1 MNNSVNRFALNV
13 YQTAWLLNRFAL
25 GTPLAEVVGG
35 LSRDTFEKAK
45 DDVSTSK
52 DSKPKASEVR
62 FNNENGMGGGVSD
75 ANHDTIVKGT
85 TLPVKTITLTS
96 MDIVGEDMI
105 PLNCKNVPDHPNLAE
120 NERRDDNAQADARN
134 EVEAE
139 VDVDP
144 EERIKKGY
152 RDTSLDTISS
162 ESEGRT
168 PKSSPTLS
176 DRLYIG
182 DIAKEVNSEEH
193 SASSSK
199 KCYCTNVEVHLA
211 AFHLASE
218 HAVAFKKKILDYAEE
233 WTITIKSRVN
243 SRLLEFERLKKNVD
257 HYHHKVKAISQAV
270 KKLKAQGNDEIE
282 AEESY
287 RSFNTTDSSASL
299 FTVFDDFAK
308 DYKTSVL
315 NKKVE
320 LFERNR
326 LKLIGALE
334 AHKIFGNSLVLLL
347 DEVTTRYWKELLPL
361 LFRTIRFD
369 TTQSIEHAE
378 IFDIGEENGRKLE
391 DIAMKKGVPL
401 NGRLKLLKYS
411 SFLHDRSPRNA
422 EI

>member
-1 MNNSVNRFALNV
+1 MNV

-25 GTPLAEVVGG
+25 GTPLAEVAGG
-35 LSRDTFEKAK
+35 FSRDTFEKAK

-75 ANHDTIVKGT
+75 ANHDAIVKGT

-96 MDIVGEDMI
+96 MDIVGEGMI

-120 NERRDDNAQADARN
+120 NERRDDNAKADARN

-139 VDVDP
+139 VEVDA

-168 PKSSPTLS
+168 PKSSLTLS

-193 SASSSK
+193 SACSSK

-218 HAVAFKKKILDYAEE
+218 HAVA
-233 WTITIKSRVN
+233 
-243 SRLLEFERLKKNVD
+243 
-257 HYHHKVKAISQAV
+257 
-270 KKLKAQGNDEIE
+270 
-282 AEESY
+282 
-287 RSFNTTDSSASL
+287 
-299 FTVFDDFAK
+299 
-308 DYKTSVL
+308 
-315 NKKVE
+315 
-320 LFERNR
+320 
-326 LKLIGALE
+326 
-334 AHKIFGNSLVLLL
+334 
-347 DEVTTRYWKELLPL
+347 
-361 LFRTIRFD
+361 
-369 TTQSIEHAE
+369 
-378 IFDIGEENGRKLE
+378 
-391 DIAMKKGVPL
+391 
-401 NGRLKLLKYS
+401 
-411 SFLHDRSPRNA
+411 
-422 EI
+422 

>member
-25 GTPLAEVVGG
+25 GTPLAEVAGG

-75 ANHDTIVKGT
+75 ANHDAIVKGT

-134 EVEAE
+134 EVETE
-139 VDVDP
+139 VDVDA

-168 PKSSPTLS
+168 PKSSLTLS

-211 AFHLASE
+211 EAGTHRSLYSQHLSE
-218 HAVAFKKKILDYAEE
+218 GVFISMPDFELIPFFPEPALLLRISKLTCVDIETTR
-233 WTITIKSRVN
+233 TIDFSE
-243 SRLLEFERLKKNVD
+243 L
-257 HYHHKVKAISQAV
+257 
-270 KKLKAQGNDEIE
+270 
-282 AEESY
+282 
-287 RSFNTTDSSASL
+287 SL
-299 FTVFDDFAK
+299 
-308 DYKTSVL
+308 KTSISSTQ
-315 NKKVE
+315 N
-320 LFERNR
+320 FRNSIR
-326 LKLIGALE
+326 QILPDGCFVNVSDL
-334 AHKIFGNSLVLLL
+334 AHAKRI
-347 DEVTTRYWKELLPL
+347 
-361 LFRTIRFD
+361 
-369 TTQSIEHAE
+369 H
-378 IFDIGEENGRKLE
+378 
-391 DIAMKKGVPL
+391 
-401 NGRLKLLKYS
+401 S
-411 SFLHDRSPRNA
+411 S
-422 EI
+422 

>member
-1 MNNSVNRFALNV
+1 LNNSVNRFALNV

-25 GTPLAEVVGG
+25 GTPLAEVAGG

-75 ANHDTIVKGT
+75 ANHDAIVKGT

-96 MDIVGEDMI
+96 MDIVGEGMI

-120 NERRDDNAQADARN
+120 NERRDDNAKADARN

-139 VDVDP
+139 VEVDA

-168 PKSSPTLS
+168 PKSSLTLS

-193 SASSSK
+193 SACSSK

>member
-1 MNNSVNRFALNV
+1 M
-13 YQTAWLLNRFAL
+13 
-25 GTPLAEVVGG
+25 
-35 LSRDTFEKAK
+35 
-45 DDVSTSK
+45 
-52 DSKPKASEVR
+52 
-62 FNNENGMGGGVSD
+62 
-75 ANHDTIVKGT
+75 
-85 TLPVKTITLTS
+85 
-96 MDIVGEDMI
+96 
-105 PLNCKNVPDHPNLAE
+105 
-120 NERRDDNAQADARN
+120 
-134 EVEAE
+134 
-139 VDVDP
+139 
-144 EERIKKGY
+144 
-152 RDTSLDTISS
+152 
-162 ESEGRT
+162 
-168 PKSSPTLS
+168 
-176 DRLYIG
+176 
-182 DIAKEVNSEEH
+182 
-193 SASSSK
+193 
-199 KCYCTNVEVHLA
+199 
-211 AFHLASE
+211 
-218 HAVAFKKKILDYAEE
+218 
-233 WTITIKSRVN
+233 
-243 SRLLEFERLKKNVD
+243 
-257 HYHHKVKAISQAV
+257 KAISQAV

>member
-25 GTPLAEVVGG
+25 GTPLAEVAGG

-75 ANHDTIVKGT
+75 ANHDAIVKGT

-134 EVEAE
+134 EVETE
-139 VDVDP
+139 VDVDA

-168 PKSSPTLS
+168 PKSSLTLS

-211 AFHLASE
+211 AFQLASE